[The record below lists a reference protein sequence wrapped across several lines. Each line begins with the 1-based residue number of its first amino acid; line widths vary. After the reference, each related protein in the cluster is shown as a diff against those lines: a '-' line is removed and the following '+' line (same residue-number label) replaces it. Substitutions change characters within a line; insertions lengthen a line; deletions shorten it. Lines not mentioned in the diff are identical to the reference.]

1 MYNSYFQSL
10 GCSKWQ
16 QTLPH
21 SVLSQTTHKTNKTL
35 SSALKGAF
43 TKYINQWEGV
53 RGLVRVYEWLVSSI
67 PPCKVV
73 RRVGRGER
81 ELEREKEEG
90 ERRRERERE
99 SKEKGK
105 QKERN
110 ERNEESETR

>member
-1 MYNSYFQSL
+1 MEV
-10 GCSKWQ
+10 SKWQ
-16 QTLPH
+16 RTLPH
-21 SVLSQTTHKTNKTL
+21 PVLSQTWQTTHKTL

-90 ERRRERERE
+90 ERRREREKRE
-99 SKEKGK
+99 RETKREKRKE
-105 QKERN
+105 
-110 ERNEESETR
+110 